1 MVLPYCIVLSQVN
14 LLERHDQ
21 QPLAAPFHQC
31 KLLVDVTPVF
41 IERPCSNAV
50 QRRFYSGKYKRH
62 CVKYECAVRAS
73 DGLICWVSPM
83 FRGPV
88 HDITIFRRSGLLA
101 HLLPGECMLADK
113 AYVAGDLAHVMF
125 TPYKGKNLTPDEK
138 TYNNAQSA
146 ARIEVE
152 HSFGLLKKFGCISG
166 EWRADV
172 TKIEIIFYVCVC
184 ITNLKIKGR
193 N

>member
-138 TYNNAQSA
+138 TYNNASQPPVS
-146 ARIEVE
+146 ESNTPLV
-152 HSFGLLKKFGCISG
+152 F
-166 EWRADV
+166 
-172 TKIEIIFYVCVC
+172 
-184 ITNLKIKGR
+184 
-193 N
+193 